1 MRWLLFFGTLCV
13 RACGRRSEVG
23 MNKRKMKGLP
33 MLVEVIGSKKELED
47 VEPFCVEQLLWGTKS
62 IPKTYGYLGFVPE
75 DGFYLKMVCE
85 EKEPLR
91 TYENMLDPVF
101 KDSAMEAFFQF
112 EVKRDVRGAGIYLN
126 FEVNANGALL
136 AAYGS
141 GRTYRTFFAKKELEE
156 FACRAELEEERWSF
170 TLHIPLRILDEIYGP
185 LNLGRGSRFTC
196 NFYKISEAK
205 AIEHYASCFPIRSE
219 IPSFHMPEYFGEAV
233 IAEL

>member
-1 MRWLLFFGTLCV
+1 MI
-13 RACGRRSEVG
+13 
-23 MNKRKMKGLP
+23 
-33 MLVEVIGSKKELED
+33 VEVIGSKKELET
-47 VEPFCVEQLLWGTKS
+47 VEPFYVEQLLWGTKS
-62 IPKTYGYLGFVPE
+62 IPKTYGYLGFVLE

-91 TYENMLDPVF
+91 TYENVLDPVF
-101 KDSAMEAFFQF
+101 RDSAMEAFFQF
-112 EVKRDVRGAGIYLN
+112 ENEERIRGSAVYLN

-141 GRTYRTFFAKKELEE
+141 GRAYRTFFTKDELEAFE
-156 FACRAELEEERWSF
+156 CKAALEDESWNF
-170 TLHIPLRILDEIYGP
+170 QLHIPLKILNEIYGP

-205 AIEHYASCFPIRSE
+205 EIEHYASCFPIRSE

-233 IAEL
+233 IE